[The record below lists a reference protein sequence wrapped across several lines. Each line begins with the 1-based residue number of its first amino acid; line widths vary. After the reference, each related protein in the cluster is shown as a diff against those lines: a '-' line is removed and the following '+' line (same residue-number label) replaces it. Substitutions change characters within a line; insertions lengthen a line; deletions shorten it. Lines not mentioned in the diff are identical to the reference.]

1 MIKRIFD
8 LFFSILLLIIL
19 TPLFVVVGILIK
31 LDSPGPIFFKQ
42 KRVGKDNKTFMVYK
56 FRSMSLGTPDGAKE
70 DLGEES
76 SYVTGEESSYV
87 TRIGRMIR
95 RFTIDELPNLFNVA
109 RGEMS
114 LVGPRPPHYTQY
126 DLIKMRTEAVVHKVK
141 PGIAGYAQI
150 MKTGGEDLI
159 AKVKCDKYYVE
170 HMSLWLDIKII
181 IKTAI
186 MRFSSSETF

>member
-1 MIKRIFD
+1 MIKKTFD
-8 LFFSILLLIIL
+8 LLFSIILLIIL
-19 TPLFVVVGILIK
+19 TPFFIVVGILIK
-31 LDSPGPIFFKQ
+31 LDSPGPVFFKQ
-42 KRVGKDNKTFMVYK
+42 RRVGKDNEAFMVYK
-56 FRSMSLGTPDGAKE
+56 FRSMRVGTPDGAKE

-76 SYVTGEESSYV
+76 SYVTRVGK
-87 TRIGRMIR
+87 TIR
-95 RFTIDELPNLFNVA
+95 QFTIDELPNLFNVV

-126 DLIKMRTEAVVHKVK
+126 DLIKMRTKAGIHKVK

-150 MKTGGEDLI
+150 MKTGGEDLVT
-159 AKVKCDKYYVE
+159 KVKCDKYYVE

-186 MRFSSSETF
+186 MRFSSAETF

>member
-1 MIKRIFD
+1 MIKRVFD
-8 LFFSILLLIIL
+8 LFFSIILLIVL
-19 TPLFVVVGILIK
+19 APLFVVIGILIK

-42 KRVGKDNKTFMVYK
+42 KRVGEDDKIFMVYK
-56 FRSMSLGTPDGAKE
+56 FRSMSVGAPDGAKE
-70 DLGEES
+70 DLGEENA
-76 SYVTGEESSYV
+76 YITK
-87 TRIGRMIR
+87 IGKMIR
-95 RFTIDELPNLFNVA
+95 QFTIDELPNLFNVV

-126 DLIKMRTEAVVHKVK
+126 DLIKMRTEAGIHRVK

-150 MKTGGEDLI
+150 MKTGGEDLVT
-159 AKVKCDKYYVE
+159 KVKCDKYYVE

-186 MRFSSSETF
+186 IRFSSSETF

>member
-1 MIKRIFD
+1 MIKIVFD
-8 LFFSILLLIIL
+8 LFFSIILLIVL

-31 LDSPGPIFFKQ
+31 LDSPGPVFFKQ

-56 FRSMSLGTPDGAKE
+56 FRSMSVGTPDGAKE

-76 SYVTGEESSYV
+76 PYV
-87 TRIGRMIR
+87 TRIGRIIR
-95 RFTIDELPNLFNVA
+95 RFTIDELPNLLNVA
-109 RGEMS
+109 KGEMS
-114 LVGPRPPHYTQY
+114 LVGPRPPHYTQN
-126 DLIKMRTEAVVHKVK
+126 DLIKMRTEAGIHKIK

-150 MKTGGEDLI
+150 MKTGGEDLV

-170 HMSLWLDIKII
+170 HVSLWLDIKII

-186 MRFSSSETF
+186 LRFSSTETF

>member
-1 MIKRIFD
+1 MIKRVFD
-8 LFFSILLLIIL
+8 LFFSIILLIVL
-19 TPLFVVVGILIK
+19 VPLFVVVGILIK
-31 LDSPGPIFFKQ
+31 LDSPGPVFFKQ
-42 KRVGKDNKTFMVYK
+42 KRMGKENKTFMIYK
-56 FRSMSLGTPDGAKE
+56 FRSMNMVAPDGAKE

-76 SYVTGEESSYV
+76 SYVTRVGK
-87 TRIGRMIR
+87 IIR
-95 RFTIDELPNLFNVA
+95 RFTIDELPNLFNVV

-126 DLIKMRTEAVVHKVK
+126 DLIKMRTGAGIHKVK

-150 MKTGGEDLI
+150 MKTGGEDLV
-159 AKVKCDKYYVE
+159 AKVKCDKYYVK

-186 MRFSSSETF
+186 MRFSSTKTF

>member
-1 MIKRIFD
+1 MNILKS
-8 LFFSILLLIIL
+8 LVMPVGFSLN
-19 TPLFVVVGILIK
+19 VV
-31 LDSPGPIFFKQ
+31 
-42 KRVGKDNKTFMVYK
+42 
-56 FRSMSLGTPDGAKE
+56 
-70 DLGEES
+70 
-76 SYVTGEESSYV
+76 
-87 TRIGRMIR
+87 
-95 RFTIDELPNLFNVA
+95 

-126 DLIKMRTEAVVHKVK
+126 DLIKMRTEVGIHKVK

-150 MKTGGEDLI
+150 MKTGGEDLV

-186 MRFSSSETF
+186 MRFGSTETF

>member
-1 MIKRIFD
+1 MIKRAFD
-8 LFFSILLLIIL
+8 LFFSIILLVIL
-19 TPLFVVVGILIK
+19 APPFVVVGILIK
-31 LDSPGPIFFKQ
+31 LDSPGAVFFKQ

-56 FRSMSLGTPDGAKE
+56 FRSMSVGTPDGAKE

-76 SYVTGEESSYV
+76 SYVTRVG
-87 TRIGRMIR
+87 RIIR
-95 RFTIDELPNLFNVA
+95 RFTIDELPNLFNVV

-126 DLIKMRTEAVVHKVK
+126 DLIKMRTEAGIHKVK

-150 MKTGGEDLI
+150 MKTGGEDLV

-186 MRFSSSETF
+186 MRFGSTETF

>member
-1 MIKRIFD
+1 MTKRIFD
-8 LFFSILLLIIL
+8 LFFSIILLMIL
-19 TPLFVVVGILIK
+19 TPLFVVVGVFIK
-31 LDSPGPIFFKQ
+31 LDSPGPAFFKQ

-56 FRSMSLGTPDGAKE
+56 FRSMSVGTPDGAKE

-76 SYVTGEESSYV
+76 AYV
-87 TRIGRMIR
+87 TRAGRIIR
-95 RFTIDELPNLFNVA
+95 RFTIDELPNLFNVV

-126 DLIKMRTEAVVHKVK
+126 DLIKMRTKAGIHKVK

-150 MKTGGEDLI
+150 MKTGGEDLA
-159 AKVKCDKYYVE
+159 AKVECDKYYVE

-181 IKTAI
+181 IKTVI
-186 MRFSSSETF
+186 MRFSSTETF

>member
-1 MIKRIFD
+1 MIKRVFD
-8 LFFSILLLIIL
+8 LFFSIILLIIL
-19 TPLFVVVGILIK
+19 APLFMVVGILIK
-31 LDSPGPIFFKQ
+31 LDSPGHVFFKQ
-42 KRVGKDNKTFMVYK
+42 KRVGKDNKTFLVYK
-56 FRSMSLGTPDGAKE
+56 FRSMRVGTPDGAKE
-70 DLGEES
+70 DLGEEN
-76 SYVTGEESSYV
+76 SYITKVGK
-87 TRIGRMIR
+87 IIR
-95 RFTIDELPNLFNVA
+95 QSTIDELPNLFNVV

-126 DLIKMRTEAVVHKVK
+126 DLIKMRTEARVHKVK

-150 MKTGGEDLI
+150 MKTGGEDLV

-186 MRFSSSETF
+186 MRLSSTETF